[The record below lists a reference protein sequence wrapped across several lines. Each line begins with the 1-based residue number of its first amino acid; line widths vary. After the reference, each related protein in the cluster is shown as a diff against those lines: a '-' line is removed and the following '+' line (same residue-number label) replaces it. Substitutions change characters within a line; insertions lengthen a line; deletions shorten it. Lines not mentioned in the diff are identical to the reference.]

1 MRPHMGD
8 ADLSIAATSPWIVV
22 TGLDGAGKSTLVARL
37 AEDLD
42 AQKLRLPHHDFVRAC
57 LARSGDGSP
66 FGDIHTDR
74 LLFALDARLANYIIR
89 DFRRNGVGLVS
100 QRGWMDNFIF
110 GAVQGVSYEQCEAV
124 LRASELERPS
134 AHIFLIARPDVALSR
149 LDGAENR
156 DKYETAE
163 FIALQHAETIRFF
176 NAARRGEQALR
187 AFADIPA
194 TLIDTT
200 DARCEDVRAEA
211 LEFLTGLGYAVPMA
225 ASDAEAR

>member
-89 DFRRNGVGLVS
+89 DLEETASVS
-100 QRGWMDNFIF
+100 CLNAAGWTISFS
-110 GAVQGVSYEQCEAV
+110 GPS
-124 LRASELERPS
+124 RASPMNNAKRCS
-134 AHIFLIARPDVALSR
+134 APLS
-149 LDGAENR
+149 
-156 DKYETAE
+156 
-163 FIALQHAETIRFF
+163 
-176 NAARRGEQALR
+176 
-187 AFADIPA
+187 
-194 TLIDTT
+194 
-200 DARCEDVRAEA
+200 
-211 LEFLTGLGYAVPMA
+211 
-225 ASDAEAR
+225 